1 MKIHVCFVGLIL
13 LLCFC
18 TSIGQVQEGEILN
31 QYVDWSNSPSE
42 NANIYQLCGVLGA
55 KGIPIGIEESVSSD
69 ASRYDRIVR
78 VENGTLREILDS
90 LVKQEKEYSWEI
102 RNGAINIYPAQA
114 RDGVL
119 KSFLETRVTSFI
131 LGKGEGRV
139 AISQRI
145 KNLGSIRSFLDSRT
159 LVLSISTL
167 PDVLLDNTTGMHAE
181 ETDLRGVLNEIIKT
195 RPESKRWLIKR
206 LENGEIHL
214 LF

>member
-1 MKIHVCFVGLIL
+1 MRIQFCFLGLVL
-13 LLCFC
+13 LFC
-18 TSIGQVQEGEILN
+18 SGISIGQVQQEEILN
-31 QYVDWSNSPSE
+31 QYIDWSGSPSE

-55 KGIPIGIEESVSSD
+55 KGIPIGIEESVGPE

-90 LVKQEKEYSWEI
+90 LVEQEKEYTWEI
-102 RNGAINIYPAQA
+102 RNGAINIYPARA

-119 KSFLETRVTSFI
+119 KSFLETRVTAFI
-131 LGKGEGRV
+131 VGKGEGRM
-139 AISQRI
+139 AISRKI
-145 KNLGSIRSFLDSRT
+145 NNLGSVQSFLGSRN
-159 LVLSISTL
+159 LVLGISTL
-167 PDVLLDNTTGMHAE
+167 PDVLLDKTIDLNAH
-181 ETDLRGVLNEIIKT
+181 ETDLRGVLNEIVKT